1 MTNSEIYAWLR
12 WRREIGLPE
21 VSEDVI
27 QRVRSECIAIHAHPE
42 PPIKIYTVKKY
53 FWGLI
58 TIYKPLKIKNY
69 DF

>member
-1 MTNSEIYAWLR
+1 MTNSEIYAWLA

-27 QRVRSECIAIHAHPE
+27 QRVRSECIAIHSHPQ

-53 FWGLI
+53 LWGLI
-58 TIYKPLKIKNY
+58 TIYKPLKIENY

>member
-1 MTNSEIYAWLR
+1 MTNSEIYAWLA

-27 QRVRSECIAIHAHPE
+27 QRVRSECIAIYAHPE

-53 FWGLI
+53 LWGLI